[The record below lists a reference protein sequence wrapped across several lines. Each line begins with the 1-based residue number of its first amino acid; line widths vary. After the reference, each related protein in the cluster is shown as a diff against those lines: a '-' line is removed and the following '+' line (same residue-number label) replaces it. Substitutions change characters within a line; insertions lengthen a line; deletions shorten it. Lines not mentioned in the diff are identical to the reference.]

1 MPDVKI
7 ITGILCGYCDAAKKL
22 LQDHGQ
28 DYEEVDVFE
37 ASALME
43 EYNLKTVP
51 QIFIDDKAINDSWYF
66 QPHDPLL
73 ASHLEAIKDTFDH
86 EFNKNK

>member
-1 MPDVKI
+1 MHGSGENSMPDVKI

-51 QIFIDDKAINDSWYF
+51 QIFIDGELVEGGYTGLKGYYDGQDS
-66 QPHDPLL
+66 
-73 ASHLEAIKDTFDH
+73 
-86 EFNKNK
+86 

>member
-28 DYEEVDVFE
+28 EYEELDVME

-43 EYNLKTVP
+43 EYNLRTVP
-51 QIFIDDKAINDSWYF
+51 QIFIDGELLEGGYTGLKGYYDGQDS
-66 QPHDPLL
+66 
-73 ASHLEAIKDTFDH
+73 
-86 EFNKNK
+86 

>member
-28 DYEEVDVFE
+28 EYEELDVME

-43 EYNLKTVP
+43 EYNLRTVP
-51 QIFIDDKAINDSWYF
+51 QIFIDGELLEGGYTGLKGYYNGQDS
-66 QPHDPLL
+66 
-73 ASHLEAIKDTFDH
+73 
-86 EFNKNK
+86 

>member
-1 MPDVKI
+1 MHGFGENSMPDVKI
-7 ITGILCGYCDAAKKL
+7 ITGILCGYCDAAKSL
-22 LQDHGQ
+22 LKFHNQ

-51 QIFIDDKAINDSWYF
+51 QIFIDGELVEGGYTGLKGYYDGQDS
-66 QPHDPLL
+66 
-73 ASHLEAIKDTFDH
+73 
-86 EFNKNK
+86 